1 MNDTVILDT
10 NIILR
15 YLTNDV
21 PSQAEKVKKRFQEA
35 TSGKFQI
42 EILPITVVEIIYQ
55 LENWYNLTK
64 EETCKKL
71 LALFSPDWMIV
82 REKGIIFEALNLYRL
97 KNIDYVDLLLFV
109 TAKNNKNHLLSF
121 DKDFDKLSPKIRL
134 EP

>member
-1 MNDTVILDT
+1 METAVIDT

-21 PSQAEKVKKRFQEA
+21 PSQAEKVKKCFQEA
-35 TSGKFQI
+35 TRGKIQF
-42 EILPITVVEIIYQ
+42 EILTITVVEIIYQ

-71 LALFSPDWMIV
+71 LALFSPDWMTIK
-82 REKGIIFEALNLYRL
+82 EKGVIFEALNLYRL
-97 KNIDYVDLLLFV
+97 KNIDYVDLLLFA
-109 TAKNNKNHLLSF
+109 TAKNNKNQLLSF

>member
-1 MNDTVILDT
+1 METAVIDT

-21 PSQAEKVKKRFQEA
+21 PKQEAKVKKRFQQA
-35 TSGKFQI
+35 SNGKIQF
-42 EILPITVVEIIYQ
+42 EILPITIVEIIYQ
-55 LENWYNLTK
+55 LENWYDLTK

-71 LALFSPDWMIV
+71 LALFSPDWMIFK
-82 REKGIIFEALNLYRL
+82 EKGVIFEALNLYRL
-97 KNIDYVDLLLFV
+97 KNIDFVDLLVFV
-109 TAKNNKNHLLSF
+109 TAKNDKKQLLSF